1 MAAAIFTARWV
12 RRWSPRRTDPNVC
25 LAHSG
30 ADNNQLASI
39 CTLLLL
45 LGSSFL
51 LDSFYHHLTAILWLK
66 VSTPAPTGKLAF
78 LLLHLTS
85 LGRTPGPT
93 SSGGSASCCI
103 NHSSA
108 TAGCNRCPPLEGQ
121 DL

>member
-66 VSTPAPTGKLAF
+66 VSVRGGDACVALGEEGEGTCGNRARATQASPPHVPT
-78 LLLHLTS
+78 
-85 LGRTPGPT
+85 
-93 SSGGSASCCI
+93 
-103 NHSSA
+103 
-108 TAGCNRCPPLEGQ
+108 
-121 DL
+121 